1 MGSEMCIRY
10 RLKLRSIENIVKK
23 VKPKIIIHCA
33 GLSRPMNI
41 HEKNITKSIDLNII
55 GTSNITKICSK
66 YKIKLIYFSTGYV
79 YEGKKGN
86 YSEKDPVKPF
96 NNYGL
101 SKLGGECAVAMYKNS
116 LILRITM
123 TEKPFVHKKAYSNLK
138 SNFMFHED
146 LVKIL
151 PKIIKQKGIL
161 NVGGKSQSVFSFA
174 KKYNSKVKKIKAK
187 KSSNLPLNQTMNL
200 AKLKKIVTTEK
211 YIGYAHSSEPDKA
224 QFYVT
229 DPVNGEPA
237 TFGNGTQ
244 ITILAE
250 SKEAVEK
257 FYEIAMSKGA
267 VDEGAPGV
275 RSDGNYYA
283 YIRDMDGNK
292 IAAKKNLK

>member
-1 MGSEMCIRY
+1 MYKGKILVTGGEGRFAKVLKEKNKLLNLHFATKKNCNI
-10 RLKLRSIENIVKK
+10 LKLRSIENIVRK

-200 AKLKKIVTTEK
+200 AKSKKV
-211 YIGYAHSSEPDKA
+211 
-224 QFYVT
+224 
-229 DPVNGEPA
+229 
-237 TFGNGTQ
+237 
-244 ITILAE
+244 
-250 SKEAVEK
+250 
-257 FYEIAMSKGA
+257 
-267 VDEGAPGV
+267 V
-275 RSDGNYYA
+275 R
-283 YIRDMDGNK
+283 
-292 IAAKKNLK
+292 

>member
-1 MGSEMCIRY
+1 MYKGKILVTGGEGRFAKVLKEKNKLLNLHFATKKNCNI
-10 RLKLRSIENIVKK
+10 LKLRSIENIVKK

-41 HEKNITKSIDLNII
+41 LEKNITKSIDLNII

-200 AKLKKIVTTEK
+200 AKSKKIV
-211 YIGYAHSSEPDKA
+211 
-224 QFYVT
+224 
-229 DPVNGEPA
+229 
-237 TFGNGTQ
+237 
-244 ITILAE
+244 
-250 SKEAVEK
+250 
-257 FYEIAMSKGA
+257 
-267 VDEGAPGV
+267 
-275 RSDGNYYA
+275 R
-283 YIRDMDGNK
+283 
-292 IAAKKNLK
+292 